1 MAAPDLPPSF
11 IFEYARFDEEDPVD
25 TEMALAHR
33 QLMETLQGR
42 SEIEIHNDLQVAAS
56 SSMPRHGEIINGLLY
71 GILISDANNNN
82 NNPQL
87 PVNELFRL
95 MNFVARD
102 SLSYALRQ
110 TRHFCSHL
118 NFHRIRPQVK
128 QRLVWLVD
136 QLTEVRVPGVDQ
148 LHMCLLRQ
156 IRGGDVSPPNIQLAD
171 AMVDL
176 LHGSVNWLYSFPVLV
191 AYSCYT
197 FLRIMLDHNRNLNLR
212 EKEARFCARLL
223 RERFRDCSDIG
234 RDLVRAMQDVARIR
248 EMEEIWVDL
257 LYKPERLNPQLEGV
271 HQLMAMPSKDIYLA
285 SRLTFAMEHK
295 LLFILRTVPTGG
307 HTWNL
312 KWFVDRYLSAPETDA
327 LYCDIIRYICGVY
340 HPTNAILASPI
351 VPRYVVIGGLMR
363 SVKSNV
369 AAANIKLAL
378 FFDWLFY
385 DPAMDNIMNI
395 EPAMLLMEKSVE
407 RYGYL
412 TAILLEFLSFVTEHY
427 YPPLREE
434 IQRHVRLAGESLV
447 DKGVIRSFR
456 VFYDSPYL
464 EPYPPCRDYIRA
476 LFPRD
481 FADLADA
488 TPGDVVRG
496 TSMENLEEHPLPKP
510 EASPTNES
518 ADEFDNAPT
527 SFGAGQN
534 GSEEEEY
541 YQERKDTKA
550 SGQRS
555 RDHSRESSREPM
567 QIDDVS
573 TSHQEVED
581 DNGEDEVM
589 ESSFVEAKPDTSL
602 NAVPLPGWGSTSGS
616 STATGASKDGQ
627 SAPAAPTPIPGASLW
642 IFGNSLQEFKKA
654 YESTPAAPET
664 ATMFRHIWEIFGDVA
679 AASVEGSDIAQEI
692 GAEICSIAKTCEIP
706 ESYLTES
713 APVGKDVGMLE
724 PLMAC
729 LWTIAARDGAEGASR
744 MSQVFLKSEATVEP
758 SKRLLGMWLL
768 VALVREQTRNGASTN
783 MTLEQTLLQYGA
795 FIQESATQDQSN
807 RIEEDSVVTT
817 SDQIQASARDYVLRD
832 LERLHERQ
840 LAAFDTV
847 LPLVLQY
854 LPDLVPRT
862 EPFLHLVVN
871 MAVPQQIYKI
881 SMSLHKREYT
891 LMSTPSPLPALS
903 SSSVKEEKKGIRN
916 GRATKKRGTIDPSEE
931 RETSTTG
938 TQVGTNWTPKMS
950 SPSLEI
956 LGRTLAWGTYYQLAI
971 WQFLVSEIGG
981 VSGPVCTLLAASW
994 VPRLCSQTEAEA
1006 LTGVQNLIRTLPVSP
1021 PDTKLGRALVWIS
1034 SQTGSISSEMR
1045 ELCESWV
1052 AHWLRTAPEQLSAV
1066 LISLSDKTAPPVGG
1080 SGPTGGSDMDVE
1092 MADVNS
1098 SKAKNTRTRNNNN
1111 NNSNAKVKLNP
1122 KQRKEQAMQLRVAL
1136 SLLRVWWDSASPY
1149 PGSKHIFGRVWS
1161 QDVKNQVQEAL
1172 VETFGAKESNNWP
1185 REWWRNATAEDR
1197 DGESEEDVKESES
1210 GDDVKADPSE
1220 EDDDKKSAGGDD
1232 QDASD
1237 QDRSS
1242 DDGDDNDHEVKG
1254 RGVKRSGGS
1263 SGSSRRNSPKLGSS
1277 TTSTTTKRA
1286 SLTAGVLNSKSR
1298 KAKATP
1304 AAVKKAPARKG
1315 PSSRRRKVS
1324 EDEDDEDEEEDDQ
1337 DEEDEEDEEEEEAD
1351 DDDDGQ
1357 GGQDDEDEDEEEEDE
1372 DTKKKTVKGKQPAR
1386 RASTTS
1392 RSKAAKANTRSKAKT
1407 VTTRTGR
1414 RKAGKKD
1421 DDDDEEESDGDE
1433 DRDEE
1438 DDEDGEAKNG
1448 DQDDDDEEQD
1458 VNQDPNDNNDE
1469 DEDEEEEEVQA
1480 KGKLPIYSQRKA
1492 AASANSKLRTK
1503 PSPTSSSSSGSS
1515 PGSRSKSAT
1524 TTAAKRRGKRRLPS
1538 DEDDE
1543 DDD

>member
-1 MAAPDLPPSF
+1 MAAPDLPASF

-33 QLMETLQGR
+33 QLMEALQGR

-71 GILISDANNNN
+71 GILISDSNNSN

-87 PVNELFRL
+87 PDRELFRL

-156 IRGGDVSPPNIQLAD
+156 IRGGDVSPPNVQLAE

-176 LHGSVNWLYSFPVLV
+176 LHGSVTWLYSFPVLV

-248 EMEEIWVDL
+248 EIEEIWVDL

-295 LLFILRTVPTGG
+295 LLFILRTVPTGS

-434 IQRHVRLAGESLV
+434 IQKHVRLAGESLV

-464 EPYPPCRDYIRA
+464 EPYPPCRDYIRT

-481 FADLADA
+481 FADLADT
-488 TPGDVVRG
+488 TPGDTVGG
-496 TSMENLEEHPLPKP
+496 TSMESLEEHPLPKP
-510 EASPTNES
+510 EASPNS
-518 ADEFDNAPT
+518 DGADEFDNTLSMA

-534 GSEEEEY
+534 GGEEEEY

-567 QIDDVS
+567 QIDDAPGIN
-573 TSHQEVED
+573 QEAED

-589 ESSFVEAKPDTSL
+589 ESSFVETKPDSSL

-616 STATGASKDGQ
+616 STGTGASKDGQ
-627 SAPAAPTPIPGASLW
+627 STPAVPTPIPGASLW

-654 YESTPAAPET
+654 YESNPAAAET

-692 GAEICSIAKTCEIP
+692 GGEISSIAKTCEIP

-713 APVGKDVGMLE
+713 APTGKDVGMLE
-724 PLMAC
+724 PLISC
-729 LWTIAARDGAEGASR
+729 LWTITAREGAEGASR

-758 SKRLLGMWLL
+758 SKRLLGMWFL
-768 VALVREQTRNGASTN
+768 VALVREQQRNGASTN
-783 MTLEQTLLQYGA
+783 MTLEQALHQYGA
-795 FIQESATQDQSN
+795 FIQESAAQDQAS
-807 RIEEDSVVTT
+807 RIEEEDVTT
-817 SDQIQASARDYVLRD
+817 SEHIQTSARDYVLRD

-854 LPDLVPRT
+854 LPELVPRT
-862 EPFLHLVVN
+862 EQFLHLVVK
-871 MAVPQQIYKI
+871 MTVPQQIYKI
-881 SMSLHKREYT
+881 SMSLHRREYT
-891 LMSTPSPLPALS
+891 LMSTASPLPALT
-903 SSSVKEEKKGIRN
+903 SSVKEEKKGIKN
-916 GRATKKRGTIDPSEE
+916 GRATKNRGIKEHSEE
-931 RETSTTG
+931 LDSSS

-950 SPSLEI
+950 LPSLEI
-956 LGRTLAWGTYYQLAI
+956 LGRTVAWGTYYQLAI

-981 VSGPVCTLLAASW
+981 VSGPICTLLAAGW
-994 VPRLCSQTEAEA
+994 VPRLNSQTEAEA
-1006 LTGVQNLIRTLPVSP
+1006 LTGVQNLIRTLPVNP

-1034 SQTGSISSEMR
+1034 SQTGSVSNEMR

-1052 AHWLRTAPEQLSAV
+1052 AHWLRTAPEQLSAL
-1066 LISLSDKTAPPVGG
+1066 LISLSDKTAPPVG
-1080 SGPTGGSDMDVE
+1080 SGTPGSDMDIE
-1092 MADVNS
+1092 MTDVSS
-1098 SKAKNTRTRNNNN
+1098 SKAKTTRARHNH
-1111 NNSNAKVKLNP
+1111 NSCNNAKVKLNP

-1136 SLLRVWWDSASPY
+1136 SLLRVWWDSASTY
-1149 PGSKHIFGRVWS
+1149 PGSRHIFARVWS
-1161 QDVKNQVQEAL
+1161 LDVKNQVQEAL

-1185 REWWRNATAEDR
+1185 REWWRNAEDR
-1197 DGESEEDVKESES
+1197 DGESDEDAKNSDS
-1210 GDDVKADPSE
+1210 GDDVKAESE
-1220 EDDDKKSAGGDD
+1220 EDEDKKSGDD

-1237 QDRSS
+1237 QERSS
-1242 DDGDDNDHEVKG
+1242 DDDDNEVKG
-1254 RGVKRSGGS
+1254 RGSKRSGGS
-1263 SGSSRRNSPKLGSS
+1263 SGSSRRNSPKLGS
-1277 TTSTTTKRA
+1277 TTKRGA
-1286 SLTAGVLNSKSR
+1286 STTGILNSKSR
-1298 KAKATP
+1298 KAKAAP
-1304 AAVKKAPARKG
+1304 ATVKKAPARKG

-1324 EDEDDEDEEEDDQ
+1324 EDDDEEEDEEDDQ
-1337 DEEDEEDEEEEEAD
+1337 DEEDEEEDDEEEEEEAD
-1351 DDDDGQ
+1351 DDGQ
-1357 GGQDDEDEDEEEEDE
+1357 GGRDDDDDDEEDE
-1372 DTKKKTVKGKQPAR
+1372 DTKKKSVKGKQPAR

-1392 RSKAAKANTRSKAKT
+1392 RSKAAKASTRSKAKPIS
-1407 VTTRTGR
+1407 TRTGR
-1414 RKAGKKD
+1414 RSTSKKD
-1421 DDDDEEESDGDE
+1421 DDEDESDGDE
-1433 DRDEE
+1433 DQDDE
-1438 DDEDGEAKNG
+1438 DDEGEAKNG
-1448 DQDDDDEEQD
+1448 DQDDDEDEDQD
-1458 VNQDPNDNNDE
+1458 MKNQDPNNPDE
-1469 DEDEEEEEVQA
+1469 EDDEEDEEEEVQS

-1503 PSPTSSSSSGSS
+1503 LSPTSSSSSGSS

>member
-1 MAAPDLPPSF
+1 MAAPDLPASF

-71 GILISDANNNN
+71 GILTSDSSNSNS
-82 NNPQL
+82 NPQL
-87 PVNELFRL
+87 PDTELFRL

-110 TRHFCSHL
+110 IRHFCSHL

-128 QRLVWLVD
+128 QRLVWLVE
-136 QLTEVRVPGVDQ
+136 QLTEVRVSGVDQ

-156 IRGGDVSPPNIQLAD
+156 IRGGDVSPPNVQLAE
-171 AMVDL
+171 AMLDL
-176 LHGSVNWLYSFPVLV
+176 LTESITWLYSSPVLV

-212 EKEARFCARLL
+212 DKEARFCARLL
-223 RERFRDCSDIG
+223 RERFRDCSDVG

-248 EMEEIWVDL
+248 EIEEIWVDL

-271 HQLMAMPSKDIYLA
+271 HQLMAMRSKDIYLA

-295 LLFILRTVPTGG
+295 LLFILRTVPTGS

-385 DPAMDNIMNI
+385 DPNVDNIMNI

-464 EPYPPCRDYIRA
+464 EPYPPCRDYIRT

-481 FADLADA
+481 FADLADT
-488 TPGDVVRG
+488 TPGDIVGG
-496 TSMENLEEHPLPKP
+496 TSMENLEEHPLPNP
-510 EASPTNES
+510 EASPTS
-518 ADEFDNAPT
+518 DGPDEFENTPT
-527 SFGAGQN
+527 SFGAVQN
-534 GSEEEEY
+534 GGEEEEY

-573 TSHQEVED
+573 GANQEAED
-581 DNGEDEVM
+581 ENGEDEIM
-589 ESSFVEAKPDTSL
+589 ESSFVETKPDISL

-616 STATGASKDGQ
+616 STALGVSKDGQ

-642 IFGNSLQEFKKA
+642 IFGSSLQEFKKA
-654 YESTPAAPET
+654 YENNPAAPET

-706 ESYLTES
+706 ESYLAEN
-713 APVGKDVGMLE
+713 APTNKDVGTLE
-724 PLMAC
+724 PLMSC
-729 LWTIAARDGAEGASR
+729 LWTITAREGAEGASR
-744 MSQVFLKSEATVEP
+744 MSQVFLKSEALVEP
-758 SKRLLGMWLL
+758 NKRLLGMWFL
-768 VALVREQTRNGASTN
+768 VALVREQRRSGASTN
-783 MTLEQTLLQYGA
+783 MTLEQALHQYGA
-795 FIQESATQDQSN
+795 FIQESVTQDHSN
-807 RIEEDSVVTT
+807 KIREEDIVT
-817 SDQIQASARDYVLRD
+817 SEQIQASARDYVMRD

-862 EPFLHLVVN
+862 EPFLHLVVK

-891 LMSTPSPLPALS
+891 LMSTPSPLPVLS
-903 SSSVKEEKKGIRN
+903 SFAKEEKKGIKN
-916 GRATKKRGTIDPSEE
+916 GRALKKRGVKDNSEE
-931 RETSTTG
+931 VETSTAT

-950 SPSLEI
+950 ASSLEI
-956 LGRTLAWGTYYQLAI
+956 LGRTLTWGTYYQLAI
-971 WQFLVSEIGG
+971 WQFLIAEIGG
-981 VSGPVCTLLAASW
+981 ASGPICTLLAASW
-994 VPRLCSQTEAEA
+994 IPRLSSQTEAEA
-1006 LTGVQNLIRTLPVSP
+1006 LTGVQNLIRTLSVNP

-1034 SQTGSISSEMR
+1034 SQSGSVSREMR

-1052 AHWLRTAPEQLSAV
+1052 ANWLRAAPEQLSAV
-1066 LISLSDKTAPPVGG
+1066 LISLSDKTALPVG
-1080 SGPTGGSDMDVE
+1080 SGTTGSDMDVE
-1092 MADVNS
+1092 MTDVS
-1098 SKAKNTRTRNNNN
+1098 SASKAKTTRARNNNA
-1111 NNSNAKVKLNP
+1111 NSHNNAKVKLNP

-1136 SLLRVWWDSASPY
+1136 SLLRAWWDSASTY
-1149 PGSKHIFGRVWS
+1149 PGSKHIFARVWS

-1185 REWWRNATAEDR
+1185 REWWRNAEDR
-1197 DGESEEDVKESES
+1197 DGESEEDVKGSES
-1210 GDDVKADPSE
+1210 GDHSDE
-1220 EDDDKKSAGGDD
+1220 EDDRKSGDD
-1232 QDASD
+1232 RDASD
-1237 QDRSS
+1237 QEGSS
-1242 DDGDDNDHEVKG
+1242 DDDNEMKG
-1254 RGVKRSGGS
+1254 RGAKRSGGS
-1263 SGSSRRNSPKLGSS
+1263 SGSSRRNSPKLGS
-1277 TTSTTTKRA
+1277 TTKRG
-1286 SLTAGVLNSKSR
+1286 SLTTGVLNSKSR
-1298 KAKATP
+1298 TAKATP

-1315 PSSRRRKVS
+1315 SSNRRRKVS
-1324 EDEDDEDEEEDDQ
+1324 EDEDDDDEEEEDDQ
-1337 DEEDEEDEEEEEAD
+1337 EEEEEEDEDEEEAD
-1351 DDDDGQ
+1351 DDDQ
-1357 GGQDDEDEDEEEEDE
+1357 GGQDDDDEDDDEEGE
-1372 DTKKKTVKGKQPAR
+1372 DTKKKIVKGKQPAR

-1407 VTTRTGR
+1407 VKDRRPR
-1414 RKAGKKD
+1414 RKTGKKD
-1421 DDDDEEESDGDE
+1421 DDEEGSDGDE
-1433 DRDEE
+1433 DQDE

-1448 DQDDDDEEQD
+1448 DRDEDDEGEQD
-1458 VNQDPNDNNDE
+1458 VHQDPNDNDE
-1469 DEDEEEEEVQA
+1469 EDDDEDEEEEVQS

>member
-1 MAAPDLPPSF
+1 
-11 IFEYARFDEEDPVD
+11 
-25 TEMALAHR
+25 MALAHK

-71 GILISDANNNN
+71 GILIADASNSNS
-82 NNPQL
+82 NPQL
-87 PVNELFRL
+87 PDRELFRL

-156 IRGGDVSPPNIQLAD
+156 IRGGDVSPPNVQLAE

-176 LHGSVNWLYSFPVLV
+176 LHGSITWLYSFPVLV

-248 EMEEIWVDL
+248 EIEEIWVDL

-295 LLFILRTVPTGG
+295 LLYILRNVTTGN

-351 VPRYVVIGGLMR
+351 VPRYVVIGGLLR

-427 YPPLREE
+427 HPPLREE

-481 FADLADA
+481 FADLAD
-488 TPGDVVRG
+488 TTTGDIVGG
-496 TSMENLEEHPLPKP
+496 TSMENLEEHPFPKT
-510 EASPTNES
+510 EASPS
-518 ADEFDNAPT
+518 SDGADEFETT
-527 SFGAGQN
+527 STTFGTGQN

-541 YQERKDTKA
+541 FQERKDAKA

-567 QIDDVS
+567 QIDDAPS
-573 TSHQEVED
+573 TNQETED
-581 DNGEDEVM
+581 DIGEDEVM
-589 ESSFVEAKPDTSL
+589 ESSFVESKPDTTL
-602 NAVPLPGWGSTSGS
+602 NAVPLPGWGSASGS
-616 STATGASKDGQ
+616 TTATGVSKDSQ
-627 SAPAAPTPIPGASLW
+627 SAQAAPTPIPGASLW

-654 YESTPAAPET
+654 YESNPAAPET

-706 ESYLTES
+706 ESYLADN
-713 APVGKDVGMLE
+713 APTGKDMGTLE
-724 PLMAC
+724 PLMSC
-729 LWTIAARDGAEGASR
+729 LWTITAREGAEGASR

-758 SKRLLGMWLL
+758 SRRLLGMWFL
-768 VALVREQTRNGASTN
+768 VALVREQKRSGASTS
-783 MTLEQTLLQYGA
+783 MTLEQGLHQYGA
-795 FIQESATQDQSN
+795 FIQESVTLDQSN
-807 RIEEDSVVTT
+807 RMEEDSVMTT
-817 SDQIQASARDYVLRD
+817 EQIQASARDYVLRD

-840 LAAFDTV
+840 LTAFDTV

-854 LPDLVPRT
+854 LPELVPRT
-862 EPFLHLVVN
+862 EPFLQLVVK
-871 MAVPQQIYKI
+871 MAVPQQIFRI

-891 LMSTPSPLPALS
+891 LMSTPCPLPAL

-916 GRATKKRGTIDPSEE
+916 GRATKKRGTKDSSEE
-931 RETSTTG
+931 PETSTSSTRF
-938 TQVGTNWTPKMS
+938 GTNWTPKMPP
-950 SPSLEI
+950 PSIEI

-981 VSGPVCTLLAASW
+981 LSGPVCTLLAASW
-994 VPRLCSQTEAEA
+994 VPRLTSQTEAEA
-1006 LTGVQNLIRTLPVSP
+1006 LTGVQNLIRTLPVNP
-1021 PDTKLGRALVWIS
+1021 PDIKLGRTLVWIS
-1034 SQTGSISSEMR
+1034 SQTGSVSSEMR

-1052 AHWLRTAPEQLSAV
+1052 AHWLRSAPEQLSAV
-1066 LISLSDKTAPPVGG
+1066 LISLSDKAAPPVGPG
-1080 SGPTGGSDMDVE
+1080 TIGSDMDVE
-1092 MADVNS
+1092 MTDVS
-1098 SKAKNTRTRNNNN
+1098 STKAKTTRARNNNSH
-1111 NNSNAKVKLNP
+1111 NSNAKVKLNP

-1136 SLLRVWWDSASPY
+1136 SLVRVWWDSALTV
-1149 PGSKHIFGRVWS
+1149 PGSRQIFARVWS
-1161 QDVKNQVQEAL
+1161 QEVKSQVQEAL

-1185 REWWRNATAEDR
+1185 REWWRNAEDR
-1197 DGESEEDVKESES
+1197 EGESEPDAQDAESE
-1210 GDDVKADPSE
+1210 DDVKADPSD
-1220 EDDDKKSAGGDD
+1220 EDDDKKSGDD
-1232 QDASD
+1232 QEGSD
-1237 QDRSS
+1237 QERSS
-1242 DDGDDNDHEVKG
+1242 DDNGDDNGDDGDNREVKG
-1254 RGVKRSGGS
+1254 RGGKRSGGS
-1263 SGSSRRNSPKLGSS
+1263 SGSSRRNSPKLGS
-1277 TTSTTTKRA
+1277 TTKRN
-1286 SLTAGVLNSKSR
+1286 SLTSGVLNSKSR
-1298 KAKATP
+1298 KAKAAP
-1304 AAVKKAPARKG
+1304 ATVKRAPARKG

-1324 EDEDDEDEEEDDQ
+1324 EDDEDEDEEEDDQ
-1337 DEEDEEDEEEEEAD
+1337 EEDEEEDEDDEEAD
-1351 DDDDGQ
+1351 EDDGQ
-1357 GGQDDEDEDEEEEDE
+1357 GGQDDEDEEDE
-1372 DTKKKTVKGKQPAR
+1372 DQDAKKKAVKGKQPAR
-1386 RASTTS
+1386 RASITS

-1421 DDDDEEESDGDE
+1421 EDEDESDGDE
-1433 DRDEE
+1433 DRDED
-1438 DDEDGEAKNG
+1438 DDEDGQVKNG
-1448 DQDDDDEEQD
+1448 DQDDEDNEEQD
-1458 VNQDPNDNNDE
+1458 GNRDPDGNEDE
-1469 DEDEEEEEVQA
+1469 DDDEEEEEEEAQS

-1524 TTAAKRRGKRRLPS
+1524 TTTAAKRRGKRRLPS